1 MSKSAIFLKGDE
13 TTINQSIGNNRK
25 KTLGAQNCL
34 HFKVII
40 PVLWKIYHIWAKHK
54 LMKLYQCKKKRD
66 QIIYI
71 AHYKSQDLVWFNL
84 LPVFNVR

>member
-1 MSKSAIFLKGDE
+1 MKGDE

-25 KTLGAQNCL
+25 KKHLVLKTACILKWL
-34 HFKVII
+34 S
-40 PVLWKIYHIWAKHK
+40 VLWKIYHIWAKHK
-54 LMKLYQCKKKRD
+54 LMKLYQYKKKRD

-71 AHYKSQDLVWFNL
+71 AHNKSQDLVWFNL

>member
-40 PVLWKIYHIWAKHK
+40 STVKNISHLSKTQTYEIVP
-54 LMKLYQCKKKRD
+54 MKKKPKKPD
-66 QIIYI
+66 HIIYI
-71 AHYKSQDLVWFNL
+71 IIYHHYTHYKS
-84 LPVFNVR
+84 

>member
-40 PVLWKIYHIWAKHK
+40 STVKNISHLSKI
-54 LMKLYQCKKKRD
+54 QT
-66 QIIYI
+66 
-71 AHYKSQDLVWFNL
+71 
-84 LPVFNVR
+84 

>member
-40 PVLWKIYHIWAKHK
+40 STVKNISHLSKTQTYEIVP
-54 LMKLYQCKKKRD
+54 M
-66 QIIYI
+66 
-71 AHYKSQDLVWFNL
+71 
-84 LPVFNVR
+84 

>member
-13 TTINQSIGNNRK
+13 TAINQSIGNNRK

-40 PVLWKIYHIWAKHK
+40 STVKNISHLSKIQTYEIVP
-54 LMKLYQCKKKRD
+54 
-66 QIIYI
+66 I
-71 AHYKSQDLVWFNL
+71 
-84 LPVFNVR
+84 